1 MKKNLQSSNDEIHIT
16 ELLESIWGG
25 KKKISLIIF
34 ITVLISFGFNYSKPD
49 LYSGTLVI
57 KPSKNLE
64 FVRFIPISR
73 FFKQSYIGDIG
84 DIGDEQKI
92 ATSISRIIDSDLT
105 KNNSPNQINLI
116 NLSVIPILDR
126 FIIEFMDYEE
136 LTFVI
141 SNNKNIKEN
150 ISQLSKNDQQQILY
164 DYAKLFS
171 VEKSDPKED
180 YTYYTLNFIWHD
192 KVEIKE
198 ILDQALA
205 LTIKNLEK
213 SVFTELEDFLEIK
226 KNSTYSRD
234 REKIRYLKEQSL
246 IAKELGLKKLILDED
261 TLDEILTDKD
271 PLRKKHFISEVKGYF
286 LKGYRIIEKEIS
298 IIENRKYTS
307 LINIENEINDLKKLS
322 INWVDYNIYLIDTF
336 SLKNS
341 RKNLL
346 KSIGGGLIFG
356 IFYVLLSNSFK
367 SRKIAIKK

>member
-84 DIGDEQKI
+84 DDQKI
-92 ATSISRIIDSDLT
+92 ATSKSRIIDNDLT

-141 SNNKNIKEN
+141 SNNKIIKEN

-164 DYAKLFS
+164 DYAKLFT

-180 YTYYTLNFIWHD
+180 YTYYTLNFVWHD
-192 KVEIKE
+192 KVEIKD

-234 REKIRYLKEQSL
+234 LEKIRYLKEQSL
-246 IAKELGLKKLILDED
+246 IAKELGLKNLILDED
-261 TLDEILTDKD
+261 TLGEILSDKD
-271 PLRKKHFISEVKGYF
+271 PLRKKHLISEVKGYF
-286 LKGYRIIEKEIS
+286 LKGYRIIEKEIK

-341 RKNLL
+341 RKDLL
-346 KSIGGGLIFG
+346 KSIGVGLIFG

-367 SRKIAIKK
+367 SRKFAIKK